1 MNSTTSPWSN
11 RLTLLAINLL
21 FLMVWGFTGIGKIVS
36 GYPAWFP
43 DIFGKTILAT
53 LPGLQ
58 VAYWM
63 LAASETAA
71 FVLAFAAI
79 VRLEF
84 LGRKEPAFLQ
94 SSLVLGLFNF
104 VMLSFGKWLTDEFT
118 GTFQLFTYFAGTLL
132 ALRTVRELR

>member
-1 MNSTTSPWSN
+1 MNSTHQQWFN

-43 DIFGKTILAT
+43 DVFGKTILAK

-58 VAYWM
+58 ASYWM
-63 LAASETAA
+63 LAAAETAA
-71 FVLAFAAI
+71 FALALVALL
-79 VRLEF
+79 RLEF
-84 LGRKEPAFLQ
+84 LGRKEPLFLQ
-94 SSLVLGLFNF
+94 GSLVLGLFNF
-104 VMLSFGKWLTDEFT
+104 VMLGLGKWLTDEFN

-132 ALRTVRELR
+132 ALRTVREGR

>member
-1 MNSTTSPWSN
+1 MNSANQQWFN

-43 DIFGKTILAT
+43 DVFGKTILAK

-58 VAYWM
+58 AAYWM
-63 LAASETAA
+63 LAASETAVFA
-71 FVLAFAAI
+71 LAFIAL

-84 LGRKEPAFLQ
+84 LGRKESVFLQ
-94 SSLVLGLFNF
+94 ASLVLGLFTF
-104 VMLSFGKWLTDEFT
+104 VMLGLGKWLTDEFE
-118 GTFQLFTYFAGTLL
+118 GAFQLFTYFAGTLL
-132 ALRTVRELR
+132 AFRTVRETR